1 MANKILV
8 VEDNEDMRRMLV
20 SILEFSGY
28 EISQAATGVQAIE
41 IAVSAKPNLIILD
54 LELPDMP
61 GVAVARAIHK
71 NPITVRIPIIGWSAY
86 LGWEHR
92 QAALDAGMVDYLE
105 KPVHTALIR
114 AKIEEYLLTER

>member
-1 MANKILV
+1 
-8 VEDNEDMRRMLV
+8 MLV

-61 GVAVARAIHK
+61 GVAVAKAIRK
-71 NPITVRIPIIGWSAY
+71 NLSSVRIPIIGWSAY
-86 LGWEHR
+86 LGWEYR

-105 KPVHTALIR
+105 KPVRPSIIR

>member
-41 IAVSAKPNLIILD
+41 IAVSARPNLIILD

-61 GVAVARAIHK
+61 GVAVAKAIRK
-71 NPITVRIPIIGWSAY
+71 NPTNVSIPIIGWSAY

-105 KPVHTALIR
+105 KPVRASIIR
-114 AKIEEYLLTER
+114 AKIEEYLFTER